1 LNPQIAAGRR
11 IASLFEAG
19 FQQMINE
26 LANNPEVLFPPPPE
40 LKDKRYTEEELAE
53 MRKRH
58 HEEMLEDMRA
68 AVCGLLFLF

>member
-1 LNPQIAAGRR
+1 
-11 IASLFEAG
+11 
-19 FQQMINE
+19 MINE